1 MAVAS
6 VGEKVEEGKLC
17 SRKKRP
23 KVKSMFRIGR
33 DDRTRRGGE
42 WKGGEGVKAKGCNA
56 VVAATAASLALI

>member
-1 MAVAS
+1 MQS
-6 VGEKVEEGKLC
+6 Q
-17 SRKKRP
+17 KRP